1 MSLLPIEKGRRERS
15 VTQTNL
21 WLRHLADTIATS
33 EPSITET
40 ELSSR
45 WRELPWP
52 RRQEIWRSWTKP
64 SGAPDE
70 VVYGTWWDWST
81 FGWGLYYRQ
90 DDEDISTVV
99 TSTEQTEKWLTADG
113 VGVHTK
119 ESSFVTSC
127 SVM

>member
-33 EPSITET
+33 EPNITEA

-52 RRQEIWRSWTKP
+52 RRQEIWRSSHLLPPHCLPPRTGK
-64 SGAPDE
+64 
-70 VVYGTWWDWST
+70 
-81 FGWGLYYRQ
+81 YYR
-90 DDEDISTVV
+90 STNTTPV
-99 TSTEQTEKWLTADG
+99 Q
-113 VGVHTK
+113 
-119 ESSFVTSC
+119 FVFA
-127 SVM
+127 